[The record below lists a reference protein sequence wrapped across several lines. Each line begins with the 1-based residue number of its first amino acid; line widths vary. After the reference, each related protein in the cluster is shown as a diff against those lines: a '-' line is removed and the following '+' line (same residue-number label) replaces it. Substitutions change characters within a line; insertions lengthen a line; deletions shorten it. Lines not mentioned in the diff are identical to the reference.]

1 MLSLN
6 DLDAKTKSETPVEI
20 EYVMLDGTETGVILH
35 ILGDESQTVRAV
47 TTAELEKRQ
56 QQMASI
62 EALSTG
68 VRGSTPT
75 RSVEADLAMSNRLT
89 ACRLV
94 GWEGIKEEW
103 SPANA
108 LKLVS
113 SNSDVAAFV
122 LEVSKGT
129 SRFLQLK
136 SKGSSPTPESNS
148 N

>member
-20 EYVMLDGTETGVILH
+20 EYVTLDGKETGVFLQI
-35 ILGDESQTVRAV
+35 IGEESAPVRAV
-47 TTAELEKRQ
+47 VSAEVEKRQ
-56 QQMASI
+56 QQLAAV

-68 VRGSTPT
+68 IRGSTPT
-75 RSVEADLAMSNRLT
+75 RSLEADLAMGNRMT

-94 GWEGIKEEW
+94 GWKGIKEEW

-113 SNSDVAAFV
+113 NNADIAAFV
-122 LEVSKGT
+122 LDVSKGT
-129 SRFLQLK
+129 SRFLQIK
-136 SKGSSPTPESNS
+136 SKGSSTTPESNS

>member
-6 DLDAKTKSETPVEI
+6 DLDAATKSETPVEI
-20 EYVMLDGTETGVILH
+20 EYVTLDGKETGVILH
-35 ILGDESQTVRAV
+35 ILGDESPTVRAV
-47 TTAELEKRQ
+47 IAAEVEKRQ
-56 QQMASI
+56 QQLAAI

-68 VRGSTPT
+68 ARGSTPT
-75 RSVEADLAMSNRLT
+75 RSMEADLAMGNRMT

-94 GWEGIKEEW
+94 GWSGIKEEW

-113 SNSDVAAFV
+113 NNADIAAFI
-122 LEVSKGT
+122 LDVSKRT

-136 SKGSSPTPESNS
+136 PKA
-148 N
+148 